1 MGRQEEAI
9 RVADELL
16 ADIELK
22 RLKASEVVLK
32 ASRLARLVGHTE
44 LTEFLGFER
53 NGYPAAGAP
62 QAWIERAG
70 RWSDNEKKTF
80 HISSIAKVE
89 AMVESSRQAIDAMR
103 GGGNYS
109 GDNALLASRGHDERI
124 LASSVA
130 VSKWTGICGQVTATV
145 YDMVAEIYHELLFSE
160 LQASLFAD
168 TQEKVDGSLAAAS
181 GSALDKMER
190 VSDRLR
196 DGDPESVSQALTTC
210 RRLIDSC
217 ADYVFPARE
226 ELYAIG
232 AEATLK
238 VGPQQVLN
246 RLQAHTHACGASKSR
261 RDRLRRTLSDLYDR
275 CSAGTHA
282 EVTIDEAR
290 FVFLQTYIAL
300 GEILTLSASEDSES

>member
-22 RLKASEVVLK
+22 RLKTSEVILK

-44 LTEFLGFER
+44 LMEFLGFER
-53 NGYPAAGAP
+53 GGYPTDGSATT
-62 QAWIERAG
+62 WIGRAG
-70 RWSDNEKKTF
+70 RWADQEQKRFYTQ
-80 HISSIAKVE
+80 SIAKLE
-89 AMVESSRQAIDAMR
+89 AEIESGRQAIDAMR

-109 GDNALLASRGHDERI
+109 GDMANLAASRHDERI
-124 LASSVA
+124 LHSSAS
-130 VSKWTGICGQVTATV
+130 VSRGAGICGQVVATV

-168 TQEKVDGSLAAAS
+168 TQKKVDGSLAAAS
-181 GSALDKMER
+181 GTALYKIER
-190 VSDRLR
+190 ISDRLR

-210 RRLIDSC
+210 RRLIDSS
-217 ADYVFPARE
+217 ADYVFPAQE
-226 ELYAIG
+226 EPYKIG
-232 AEATLK
+232 NEVDLK

-261 RDRLRRTLSDLYDR
+261 RDRLRRTLSDLYAR

-290 FVFLQTYIAL
+290 FIFLQTYIAL
-300 GEILTLSASEDSES
+300 GEILTLSEPGSSES